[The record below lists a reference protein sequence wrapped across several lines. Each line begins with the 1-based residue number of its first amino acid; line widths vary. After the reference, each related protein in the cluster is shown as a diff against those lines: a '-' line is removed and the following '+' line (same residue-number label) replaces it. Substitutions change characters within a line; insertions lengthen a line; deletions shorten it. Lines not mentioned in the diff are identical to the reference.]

1 MITVAALL
9 PRLVS
14 FAGRPA
20 ADPLTQRH
28 VGTGL
33 GRRAARGATATVVT
47 QWARFV
53 LSTAATIVLARL
65 LTPREYGLVGMVA
78 ALLSIGDALWN
89 LGLQTATIQR
99 RTITQAQV
107 SFFFWLQAGL
117 GLLLSLVACACAP
130 LVVGLYGRPELYPI
144 VYAYS
149 SVFLLGGLIAQHR
162 AVLFRQMRFSYVAV
176 VDIVALGV
184 AAVTAVLIALL
195 GGSYWALV
203 AQPVM
208 VLVVQGVLYWFAS
221 GWRPDR
227 PRPARGTW
235 PLLTFGA
242 NLSLTNLLSYIG
254 QNADNVL
261 IGKVYGSA
269 ALGVYTR
276 AYNLLLLPVR
286 QIQNPMGRVAVP
298 VLSYLQDQPERYR
311 RYYHA
316 ASSALCYL
324 AMPLMTT
331 LAALAPQ
338 VIEILLGPKWKA
350 AAPIFAVLAIAGTL
364 QVLRGPNSWIYTS
377 TGHTG
382 RQATWALFSQPI
394 LVASFFVGIRWGVVG
409 VAWAYTIT
417 NLLVL
422 IPAFIWA
429 VKDTPL
435 RLSDLWAA
443 GWRPVLLSG
452 ATFAAAFGARV
463 LLAGHGSWTVLG
475 AGALGAA
482 AVLVGAF
489 VCWPAVRREILDL
502 RAAFTTR
509 VPQHRPPPQGEHLS
523 SARADHLSSAGGEAD
538 TAAKSA
544 SSGPAYAVGAAE
556 AADRQVSASSRGR
569 KPS

>member
-1 MITVAALL
+1 M
-9 PRLVS
+9 
-14 FAGRPA
+14 
-20 ADPLTQRH
+20 
-28 VGTGL
+28 
-33 GRRAARGATATVVT
+33 
-47 QWARFV
+47 
-53 LSTAATIVLARL
+53 
-65 LTPREYGLVGMVA
+65 
-78 ALLSIGDALWN
+78 
-89 LGLQTATIQR
+89 
-99 RTITQAQV
+99 
-107 SFFFWLQAGL
+107 
-117 GLLLSLVACACAP
+117 ACAWAP
-130 LVVGLYGRPELYPI
+130 LVVGLYGQAELYPI

-176 VDIVALGV
+176 VDIVSLGA
-184 AAVTAVLIALL
+184 AAVIAIVVALL

-203 AQPVM
+203 AQPVAT
-208 VLVVQGVLYWFAS
+208 LAVQGVLYWFAS

-227 PRPARGTW
+227 PRPAREMW

-242 NLSLTNLLSYIG
+242 NLRLTNLLSYVG

-269 ALGVYTR
+269 ALGVYAR

-311 RYYHA
+311 RHYHA
-316 ASSALCYL
+316 ASCALCYL

-331 LAALAPQ
+331 LAALSPQ
-338 VIEILLGPKWKA
+338 VIDILLGPKWKA

-394 LVASFFVGIRWGVVG
+394 LIASFFVGIRWGVVG

-435 RLSDLWAA
+435 RLSDLWVA

-452 ATFAAAFGARV
+452 GTFAAAFGARV

-482 AVLVGAF
+482 AVMVGAF

-502 RAAFTTR
+502 RAAFTAR
-509 VPQHRPPPQGEHLS
+509 PPQHRPPPQSEHLPP
-523 SARADHLSSAGGEAD
+523 AGGDHPSPAGEGAG
-538 TAAKSA
+538 TAAASA
-544 SSGPAYAVGAAE
+544 SPEAAHAVGAAE
-556 AADRQVSASSRGR
+556 SDRQVSASSRGR